1 MILERLSGT
10 LELPSLPRPKWNL
23 YSSNLATENSKE
35 TSGKYP
41 NDSKYTMSYISI
53 CSNKSPLPCE
63 ASSGQLTT
71 SHDQFQR
78 SGPHFSAVAVPLRD
92 ACFDEARWNSWLGG
106 GCYDNGDG
114 YGMGM
119 SQILKENLRLFSFF
133 LFLLFFLPYL
143 FEDQSVP
150 WYAIKKR
157 LKKHPELSGRVM

>member
-1 MILERLSGT
+1 MARWSCLPCRDPNGTFTLPTWQQKIRRKHQESIQKIL
-10 LELPSLPRPKWNL
+10 N
-23 YSSNLATENSKE
+23 
-35 TSGKYP
+35 
-41 NDSKYTMSYISI
+41 TMSYISI

>member
-1 MILERLSGT
+1 MSNDVQLYRQVGHLILERLSGT

-71 SHDQFQR
+71 SRPVLKVWAPFQR
-78 SGPHFSAVAVPLRD
+78 RCGAVA
-92 ACFDEARWNSWLGG
+92 
-106 GCYDNGDG
+106 GCYDNG

-119 SQILKENLRLFSFF
+119 SQILKAIFFPFSSFF
-133 LFLLFFLPYL
+133 FFLPYL